1 MVAIEINVIFRF
13 KIPIAPQVTQINGIN
28 LDTPK
33 IYQKFEFLTSKT
45 DGYLAAQGKLTR
57 KQRRKMSG

>member
-1 MVAIEINVIFRF
+1 MLYFGL

-45 DGYLAAQGKLTR
+45 DGYLAAQGKLIR
-57 KQRRKMSG
+57 KQKGKISERQLRK

>member
-1 MVAIEINVIFRF
+1 MLYFGL

-33 IYQKFEFLTSKT
+33 IYQKFKFLTSKT
-45 DGYLAAQGKLTR
+45 DG
-57 KQRRKMSG
+57 

>member
-1 MVAIEINVIFRF
+1 MLYFGL
-13 KIPIAPQVTQINGIN
+13 KIPVALQVAQINGIN

-45 DGYLAAQGKLTR
+45 DGYLAARGKLTR
-57 KQRRKMSG
+57 KQKRKISE